1 MDLLRR
7 IIMDKIK
14 LEDYEKIEKINLEQ
28 QKAIKDNAK
37 AVVMKEI
44 QEENDKKNYNELI
57 SYFEK
62 NNSKN
67 SALDSKKITNFIKL
81 HKILSNR
88 YKVELNY
95 YKGLAEDNKN
105 SMEEYEEEINE
116 LENNFKKKSMIQQKA
131 YNKLSHRVLNL
142 REKCKDRNYKIR
154 VLYFLLILS
163 NLITFDITYHY
174 QHNAV
179 SYTQY
184 NIEVV
189 LDWTYAFFYM
199 SYVIFNDMFAGIYRA
214 FMAN

>member
-1 MDLLRR
+1 MS
-7 IIMDKIK
+7 KIK

-28 QKAIKDNAK
+28 QKAIKNNAK

-67 SALDSKKITNFIKL
+67 SPLDSKKITNFIKL

-88 YKVELNY
+88 YKADLNY

-105 SMEEYEEEINE
+105 SMEEYEEEIND

-142 REKCKDRNYKIR
+142 REKCKDRNYKIKI
-154 VLYFLLILS
+154 LYFLLILS

-189 LDWTYAFFYM
+189 VDWTYAFFYM

-214 FMAN
+214 FIAN

>member
-1 MDLLRR
+1 MS
-7 IIMDKIK
+7 KISS
-14 LEDYEKIEKINLEQ
+14 EDYEKIEKINIEQ
-28 QKAIKDNAK
+28 QKAIKENAK

-44 QEENDKKNYNELI
+44 QEETDKKNYNEII

-62 NNSKN
+62 NNFKN
-67 SALDSKKITNFIKL
+67 APLDSRKITNFIKL
-81 HKILSNR
+81 HKTLSNR
-88 YKVELNY
+88 YKVKLEY

-105 SMEEYEEEINE
+105 SMDEYEEEIND
-116 LENNFKKKSMIQQKA
+116 LENASKKKLMLHQKS
-131 YNKLSHRVLNL
+131 YNKLAHRVLNL
-142 REKCKDRNYKIR
+142 REKCKDRNFKIKI
-154 VLYFLLILS
+154 LYLLLILS

-174 QHNAV
+174 QYNTV

-199 SYVIFNDMFAGIYRA
+199 SYIIFNDMFAGIYRA

>member
-1 MDLLRR
+1 MN
-7 IIMDKIK
+7 KISSK
-14 LEDYEKIEKINLEQ
+14 DYEKIEKINLDQ
-28 QKAIKDNAK
+28 QKAIKENAK

-67 SALDSKKITNFIKL
+67 APLDSRKITNFIKL

-88 YKVELNY
+88 YQSELNY

-105 SMEEYEEEINE
+105 SMDEYEEEIKDIE
-116 LENNFKKKSMIQQKA
+116 KEHKKKLMIQQKS
-131 YNKLSHRVLNL
+131 YNKLGHRVLNL
-142 REKCKDRNYKIR
+142 REKCKDRNFKIR
-154 VLYFLLILS
+154 VLYILLILS

-174 QHNAV
+174 QYNTV

-184 NIEVV
+184 NIQTII
-189 LDWTYAFFYM
+189 DWSYAFLYLC
-199 SYVIFNDMFAGIYRA
+199 YLIFSDMFSGIYRA
-214 FMAN
+214 FTSN

>member
-1 MDLLRR
+1 MN
-7 IIMDKIK
+7 KIK
-14 LEDYEKIEKINLEQ
+14 LEDFEKIEKINLEQ
-28 QKAIKDNAK
+28 QKAIKENAK

-67 SALDSKKITNFIKL
+67 APLDSRKITNFIKL

-88 YKVELNY
+88 YQSELNY

-105 SMEEYEEEINE
+105 SMDEYEEEIKDI
-116 LENNFKKKSMIQQKA
+116 ENDCKKKLMVQQKA

-142 REKCKDRNYKIR
+142 REKCKDRNFKIR

-174 QHNAV
+174 QHGTV

-184 NIEVV
+184 NIQTII
-189 LDWTYAFFYM
+189 DWSYAILYLC
-199 SYVIFNDMFAGIYRA
+199 YLIFNDMFSGIYRSL
-214 FMAN
+214 MSN